1 MNQGT
6 TPYMPT
12 PPAQPMAAGAA
23 MPQAPMMNQGG
34 AMPPP
39 TFQSPTFEDGGD
51 TGGKG
56 KSNSIK
62 DFFSDINLVEASILA
77 LGVATFLYAIY
88 YYKFEMT
95 MTKTGY
101 ADLNA
106 RLNKVEVMTSKIV
119 AEQNANGKNSVRTR
133 KRILM

>member
-1 MNQGT
+1 
-6 TPYMPT
+6 
-12 PPAQPMAAGAA
+12 
-23 MPQAPMMNQGG
+23 
-34 AMPPP
+34 
-39 TFQSPTFEDGGD
+39 
-51 TGGKG
+51 
-56 KSNSIK
+56 
-62 DFFSDINLVEASILA
+62 LVEASILA

-106 RLNKVEVMTSKIV
+106 RLNKVELMTSKIV
-119 AEQNANGKNSVRTR
+119 AEKNANGNNAARTR